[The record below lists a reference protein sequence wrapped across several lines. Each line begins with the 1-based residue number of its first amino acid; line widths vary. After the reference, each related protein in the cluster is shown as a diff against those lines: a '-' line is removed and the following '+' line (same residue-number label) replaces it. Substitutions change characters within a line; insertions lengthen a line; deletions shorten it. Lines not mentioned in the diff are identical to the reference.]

1 MHIVPASKIHTRS
14 FHPGSPAAVSNSGAK
29 GREATKSNS
38 EESREAKRLEALD
51 RLEILDSPHEEAFD
65 RIARLITNIF
75 GVSIAIV
82 SMIDGHRQWY
92 KAWSGLRSNE
102 LKRRDTF
109 CQQVLTTGQLL
120 VVPDTQQDP
129 SFADHPAVTGEPHVR
144 FYAAAPLSTSE
155 GHTIGT
161 VCAIDTAPRKFSE
174 REMAILFDL
183 ARLAMDELEL
193 RRRAAYDDLT
203 GVPTRLRFL
212 EEGVRE
218 VALAQRHGHTLTGA
232 VLDIDHFKAVN
243 DSYGHPVG
251 DKVLAAVAQA
261 CRDVLRPTDLMGRTG
276 GEEFGFLFPYT
287 NLRAGL
293 VAVERLRKAIEAR
306 SIDIGRRKIRVTAS
320 IGVAAL
326 GPHLPDLDALMA
338 NADAA
343 LYQAKATGRNRC
355 ASATDEESEARRRVL
370 KSGQIFFDHHSAAI
384 DCTVRSLSS
393 TGAGL
398 DVLDAATVPASFR
411 LVIGSDGFE
420 AGCRITAQTDRH
432 IEVEFF

>member
-1 MHIVPASKIHTRS
+1 MDAMSSKAVPNSVAAPTAGRRRAAR
-14 FHPGSPAAVSNSGAK
+14 PRAQPATPNQTVAPH
-29 GREATKSNS
+29 EA
-38 EESREAKRLEALD
+38 ERLEALD

-65 RIARLITNIF
+65 RIARLIKNIF

-109 CQQVLTTGQLL
+109 CQQVLTSGQLL
-120 VVPDTQQDP
+120 VVPDTRQDP

-144 FYAAAPLSTSE
+144 FYAAAPLNTSK
-155 GHTIGT
+155 GHTVGT
-161 VCAIDTAPRKFSE
+161 VCAIDTQPRIFSE
-174 REMAILFDL
+174 RDMSILSDL
-183 ARLAMDELEL
+183 AGLAMDELEL
-193 RRRAAYDDLT
+193 RRRAAYDGLT

-212 EEGVRE
+212 EQGVRE
-218 VALAQRHGHTLTGA
+218 VALAQRHGHPLTGA
-232 VLDIDHFKAVN
+232 ILDIDRFKSVN
-243 DSYGHPVG
+243 DTYGHPVG

-261 CRDVLRPTDLMGRTG
+261 CRDVLRPTDLIGRTG

-293 VAVERLRKAIEAR
+293 VAVERLRNAIEAQ
-306 SIDIGRRKIRVTAS
+306 SIDIGRRRIRVTAS

-338 NADAA
+338 TADAA
-343 LYQAKATGRNRC
+343 LYRAKAAGRNRC
-355 ASATDEESEARRRVL
+355 VSTTDGESEARKRVL
-370 KSGQIFFDHHSAAI
+370 KAGLIFFDGRSATI

-398 DVLDAATVPASFR
+398 DVLDAAVVPRSFR
-411 LVIGSDGFE
+411 LLIGSDGFE
-420 AGCRITAQTDRH
+420 AGCRITAQTAKH
-432 IEVEFF
+432 VEVEFC